1 MYIKCI
7 LTVGCVSSCEGVEKR
22 VTFGRWS
29 DGRWLFE
36 EKFVDL
42 AVIEAFAED
51 GWWMERWSV
60 RGGNASSWSLIVG

>member
-1 MYIKCI
+1 MGI
-7 LTVGCVSSCEGVEKR
+7 R
-22 VTFGRWS
+22 VTLGRWS

>member
-1 MYIKCI
+1 M
-7 LTVGCVSSCEGVEKR
+7 VAG
-22 VTFGRWS
+22 
-29 DGRWLFE
+29 LFE